1 MTVSYHAKMI
11 LQAFKDK
18 YGNDIKAGVP
28 MPVDILNEIPQ
39 SERNTVLQE
48 LVNKLEFIEMIES
61 KFPGKLFLTHKGY
74 HYIQNIKE

>member
-11 LQAFKDK
+11 LQAFKDS
-18 YGNDIKAGVP
+18 YGNNIKAGVP

-39 SERNTVLQE
+39 SQRHAVLDE